1 VFGLLYEHMF
11 ARIFLLTVVVALAVA
26 VVAHRS
32 DGAGHEATYVVRPAD
47 TLWSIASTHYHGD
60 VRKGIWR
67 IQERNHLATSTLT
80 PGQAIV
86 VPAD

>member
-1 VFGLLYEHMF
+1 MF
-11 ARIFLLTVVVALAVA
+11 ARIVLLTIAAALTVA

-32 DGAGHEATYVVRPAD
+32 ASAGHEATYVVKPAD

-67 IQERNHLATSTLT
+67 IQERNHLATPTLT

-86 VPAD
+86 VPVD

>member
-1 VFGLLYEHMF
+1 MF
-11 ARIFLLTVVVALAVA
+11 ARIVLLTVTAALTVA

-32 DGAGHEATYVVRPAD
+32 DGAGREATYVVKPSD
-47 TLWSIASTHYHGD
+47 TLWSIAASHYHGD

-67 IQERNHLATSTLT
+67 IQERNHLATSMLT

-86 VPAD
+86 VPVD

>member
-1 VFGLLYEHMF
+1 MF
-11 ARIFLLTVVVALAVA
+11 ARILLVAVAAALAVA

-32 DGAGHEATYVVRPAD
+32 DGAGHEATYVVKPAD
-47 TLWSIASTHYHGD
+47 TLWSIASSHYHGD

-86 VPAD
+86 VPVD